1 MINIEI
7 NGQALEVPEG
17 TMVLEAA
24 DNAAVSIPRFCYHS
38 KLSIAANCRMCLV
51 EVEKMPKALPACC
64 TPVGEGMKIFTRSPK
79 AIAAQRAVME
89 FLLINHPLDC
99 PICDQGGECELQDV
113 AIGFGGDSSE
123 YFEEKRVVADPDLG
137 SLISTDM
144 TRCIQ
149 CTRCVRFGQE
159 IAGQMELGAP
169 GRGEFM
175 HIETFLRGS
184 VSSELSGNVIDLCPV
199 GALTSKPFRF
209 HARSWELSHH
219 DGVSLHDG
227 VGSNLRVDVRT
238 DEVMRVLPRDNESIN
253 ECWIADRDRYSY
265 TALKHADRLTQPQI
279 KRDGQWQSVGW
290 DDALTFAAESL
301 QKVVKEHG
309 AEHLG
314 ALAGGDSSNEE
325 YYLLQKLLRG
335 IGSSNIDYRLKQS
348 DLSDSKSDPT
358 FPSLGQT
365 LSDLEKS
372 DAALLIGSDLRSEM
386 PLVAHRLR
394 KAVRHGGASVSTI
407 ASTDVDLHMQS
418 AEQIVVAPDQIVSSL
433 LAVAKALVALGAI
446 APEPN
451 ASVID
456 SAEIPV
462 EIKEQCDAIAQ
473 SLKEG
478 SATTVMVGAMA
489 YASSNFAQI
498 RQLAA
503 AIAQMSD
510 SKLALLDPAGNAVG
524 ATLAGA
530 VPHRGA
536 AAKENEKAGMDW
548 HAMMASGLN
557 GLLLLNTEPELDA
570 CDSATALQGLQRSGF
585 VVALS
590 AFDSEQ
596 MRQSADVMLPI
607 ATVFESS
614 GSSVNLEGSW
624 QRFNAAVNPPGEA
637 RPAWKILRVLGN
649 LFDLSGF
656 EQISVEEVYDELQ
669 AECENVAYRPL
680 RLSTAEIT
688 AAVSTGA
695 ASLQRVTSSSLYH
708 NGTMVRRADALQ
720 ATASALDAHKLRLN
734 STTAGRLGLADA
746 DEVTLSSGESS
757 RNMAIELDD
766 RVADNSF
773 ELAAG
778 TAESVGFGVDG
789 PFEIDQIGKGV

>member
-1 MINIEI
+1 MVNIEI

-38 KLSIAANCRMCLV
+38 KLSLAASCRMCLV
-51 EVEKMPKALPACC
+51 EVEKMPKPLPACA

-113 AIGFGGDSSE
+113 AVGFGGDTSE

-169 GRGEFM
+169 GRGEHM
-175 HIETFLRGS
+175 HIGTYLRGS

-219 DGVSLHDG
+219 DGVSIHDG
-227 VGSNLRVDVRT
+227 VGSNLRVDVLR
-238 DEVMRVLPRDNESIN
+238 DAVMRVLPRDNDSIN

-265 TALKHADRLTQPQI
+265 RALQHAERLTQPQI
-279 KRDGQWQSVGW
+279 KRNGEWQTVGW

-301 QKVVKEHG
+301 QTIVKEHG
-309 AEHLG
+309 AEQLG
-314 ALAGGDSSNEE
+314 ALAGGESTNEE

-348 DLSDSKSDPT
+348 DLSDSNSDPS

-365 LSDLEKS
+365 IADLEKS

-386 PLVAHRLR
+386 PLIAHRLR
-394 KAVRHGGASVSTI
+394 KAVRHGGASISTI
-407 ASTDVDLHMQS
+407 ASIDVDLHMQS
-418 AEQIVVAPDQIVSSL
+418 VEQVVVAPDQIANNL
-433 LAVAKALVALGAI
+433 AAVAKALVTLGAT
-446 APEPN
+446 APT
-451 ASVID
+451 AYAAVID
-456 SAEIPV
+456 AAETN
-462 EIKEQCDAIAQ
+462 EQSDAIAN

-489 YASSNFAQI
+489 YAASNFAQI

-503 AIAQMSD
+503 AIAEMSD

-536 AAKENEKAGMDW
+536 AAKESEKVGMDW
-548 HAMMASGLN
+548 RAMMASNLK

-570 CDSATALQGLQRSGF
+570 CDSATALQGLEASGF

-607 ATVFESS
+607 ATTFESA
-614 GSSVNLEGSW
+614 GSAVNLEGTW
-624 QRFNAAVNPPGEA
+624 QHFNAAVNPPGEA

-649 LFDLSGF
+649 LFDLRGF
-656 EQISVEEVYDELQ
+656 EQLSVDDVYDELQ
-669 AECENVAYRPL
+669 AECDNVEYRPL
-680 RLSTAEIT
+680 SH
-688 AAVSTGA
+688 AAVTSTSSTG
-695 ASLQRVTSSSLYH
+695 SLQRLAAPSLYH
-708 NGTMVRRADALQ
+708 NAAMVRRADALQ
-720 ATASALDAHKLRLN
+720 ETASAQDAHKLRLN
-734 STTAGRLGLADA
+734 SATAAKLGIA
-746 DEVTLSSGESS
+746 DEGEVILSAGELS
-757 RNMAIELDD
+757 RNMALELDD
-766 RVADNSF
+766 AVADNSF
-773 ELAAG
+773 VLAAG
-778 TAESVGFGVDG
+778 TVESVGFGADG
-789 PFEIDQIGKGV
+789 AFEIGQIGKGGL

>member
-1 MINIEI
+1 MVNIEI

-51 EVEKMPKALPACC
+51 EVEKMPKPLPACA
-64 TPVGEGMKIFTRSPK
+64 TPVGEGMKIFTRSPR

-113 AIGFGGDSSE
+113 AIGFGSDTSE

-175 HIETFLRGS
+175 HIGTYLRGS

-209 HARSWELSHH
+209 HARSWELSNH
-219 DGVSLHDG
+219 DAISLHDG
-227 VGSNLRVDVRT
+227 VGSNLRVDVRS

-265 TALKHADRLTQPQI
+265 TALEHAERLTQPLI
-279 KRDGQWQSVGW
+279 KRDGQWQSVAW

-309 AEHLG
+309 PEQLG
-314 ALAGGDSSNEE
+314 ALAGGESSNEE

-335 IGSSNIDYRLKQS
+335 IGSANIDYRLKQS

-365 LSDLEKS
+365 IAELEKS

-386 PLVAHRLR
+386 PLIAHRLR
-394 KAVRHGGASVSTI
+394 KAVRYNGASISTI
-407 ASTDVDLHMQS
+407 AAIDVDLHMQS
-418 AEQIVVAPDQIVSSL
+418 AEQVVVAPDLIAGSL
-433 LAVAKALVALGAI
+433 FAVAKALVALGAT
-446 APEPN
+446 APAPY

-456 SAEIPV
+456 ATNTDER
-462 EIKEQCDAIAQ
+462 CDAIAR

-478 SATTVMVGAMA
+478 RATTVMVGAMA

-536 AAKENEKAGMDW
+536 AAKESEKAGMDW
-548 HAMMASGLN
+548 RAMMASNLK

-570 CDSATALQGLQRSGF
+570 CDSATALQGLQHSGF

-596 MRQSADVMLPI
+596 MRESADVMLPI
-607 ATVFESS
+607 ATNFESS
-614 GSSVNLEGSW
+614 GSAVNIEGNW
-624 QRFNAAVNPPGEA
+624 QRFNATVNPPGEA

-656 EQISVEEVYDELQ
+656 EQISVDDVYEELQ

-680 RLSTAEIT
+680 SSAEIAT
-688 AAVSTGA
+688 GIDVSAATGT
-695 ASLQRVTSSSLYH
+695 LQRVASSSLYH
-708 NGTMVRRADALQ
+708 NGAMVRRADALQ
-720 ATASALDAHKLRLN
+720 ATESALDAHRLRLN
-734 STTAGRLGLADA
+734 SATASGLGIADEA
-746 DEVTLSSGESS
+746 EVTLSASELST
-757 RNMAIELDD
+757 NVTIELDD
-766 RVADNSF
+766 AVADNSF
-773 ELAAG
+773 VLAAG
-778 TAESVGFGVDG
+778 TADSVGFGVDG
-789 PFEIDQIGKGV
+789 PFAIEQIGKGV